1 MLNEDLRN
9 TMGVVVSYKEERYSG
24 RVYEAKDNM
33 VVETRTGDDSVSLSA
48 PINFVDGML
57 RDYVNEEVKIT
68 ISVKIEKV

>member
-1 MLNEDLRN
+1 
-9 TMGVVVSYKEERYSG
+9 MGTVLSYKEEKYSG

-33 VVETRTGDDSVSLSA
+33 VVETRTGEDSVSLSA

-57 RDYVNEEVKIT
+57 RDYVNEEVKVT

>member
-1 MLNEDLRN
+1 
-9 TMGVVVSYKEERYSG
+9 MGTVVSYKEEKYSG

-33 VVETRTGDDSVSLSA
+33 VVETRTGEHSVSLSA

>member
-1 MLNEDLRN
+1 
-9 TMGVVVSYKEERYSG
+9 MGVVVSYKEEKYSG

-33 VVETRTGDDSVSLSA
+33 VVETRTGEDSVSLSA

>member
-1 MLNEDLRN
+1 
-9 TMGVVVSYKEERYSG
+9 MGVVISYKEERYSG

-33 VVETRTGDDSVSLSA
+33 VVETRTGEDSVSLSA

>member
-9 TMGVVVSYKEERYSG
+9 TMGVVVSYKEEKYSG

-33 VVETRTGDDSVSLSA
+33 VVETRTGEDSVSLSA
-48 PINFVDGML
+48 PINFVDKML

>member
-9 TMGVVVSYKEERYSG
+9 TMGTVVSYKEEKYSG

-33 VVETRTGDDSVSLSA
+33 VVETRTGEDSVSLSA

>member
-1 MLNEDLRN
+1 
-9 TMGVVVSYKEERYSG
+9 MGTVVSYKEEKYSG

-33 VVETRTGDDSVSLSA
+33 VVETRTGENSVSLSA

>member
-33 VVETRTGDDSVSLSA
+33 VVETRTGEDSVSLSA
-48 PINFVDGML
+48 PINFVDKML
-57 RDYVNEEVKIT
+57 KDYVNEEVKIT

>member
-33 VVETRTGDDSVSLSA
+33 VVETRTGEDSVSLSA

>member
-1 MLNEDLRN
+1 
-9 TMGVVVSYKEERYSG
+9 MGTVVSYKEEKYSG

-33 VVETRTGDDSVSLSA
+33 VVETRTGEDSVSLSA
-48 PINFVDGML
+48 PINFVDKML

>member
-9 TMGVVVSYKEERYSG
+9 MMGTVVSYKEERYSG

-33 VVETRTGDDSVSLSA
+33 AIETRTGPDSVSLSA
-48 PINFVDGML
+48 PIDFIDGML